1 VKSAL
6 HRTYLGYHLL
16 WSIAL
21 LVGHVALHLSENAHL
36 HSENWKALTAL
47 NGENSLASWTSIV
60 TAFAMGL
67 VCFSLG
73 EHEKRVRWRACGLF
87 FVYLS
92 LDDGAMLHERIG
104 WLSGVGDGTFYAWT
118 KVVLPFIVVCG
129 TLAFAH
135 LWFACGRRRG
145 ARTRLVAAYALWT
158 LAVAVE
164 LGEPTWHASAIVID
178 GLPIHHH
185 AIVLEETC
193 ELVAPGVLVAALLV
207 LRDALRDPGVRPA
220 EVGTDESGS
229 RARMR

>member
-1 VKSAL
+1 VTPGL
-6 HRTYLGYHLL
+6 HRTFLRYHLL
-16 WSIAL
+16 WSLVL
-21 LVGHVALHLSENAHL
+21 LAAHVALHLSADAHTY
-36 HSENWKALTAL
+36 SENWKALTAL

-60 TAFAMGL
+60 SAFAMGL

-73 EHEKRVRWRACGLF
+73 ERDQRIRWRACGLF

-118 KVVLPFIVVCG
+118 KVVLPFIVLCG
-129 TLAFAH
+129 SAAFVH
-135 LWFACGRRRG
+135 LWFATAGRRG
-145 ARTRLVAAYALWT
+145 ARVRLVAAYALWA

-164 LGEPTWHASAIVID
+164 LGEPTWHASDLVWN

-193 ELVAPGVLVAALLV
+193 ELVAPGALVAALLA
-207 LRDALRDPGVRPA
+207 LRDALRGLPGQRGGP
-220 EVGTDESGS
+220 DRSG
-229 RARMR
+229 A